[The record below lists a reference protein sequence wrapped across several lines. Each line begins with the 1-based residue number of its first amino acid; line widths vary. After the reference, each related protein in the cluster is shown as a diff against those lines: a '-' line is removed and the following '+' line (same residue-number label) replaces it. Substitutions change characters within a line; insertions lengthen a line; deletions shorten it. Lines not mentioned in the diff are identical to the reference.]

1 MIVLLLTPPSPLV
14 VVAANLSEKA
24 TAQIHPRSSRPR
36 AQPSRPKTTNTAITA
51 DEQNNINEDFVVREI
66 RREIIPMQ
74 NELIFLRSSL
84 VQAHMTTMNMFN
96 YIEQQVINFGQLTIQ
111 LNNNIEQIQQ
121 EMERMRISGTTQNSD
136 ISIIDP
142 HFCAEV
148 FGDNGN
154 DELRQVDHK
163 RDIIATS
170 TVETLRTL
178 SPNWANNS
186 DDNGLYFAQ
195 SCHPSNNRAKKCF
208 DAAHNKICYH
218 NEKQVSLN
226 QLGQYVIFP
235 SRWWHR
241 GYYNIKSEFEY
252 YTAQLFCTGA
262 QDSESWAGHTRAKNN
277 KMKQGRLHTQDV
289 LSVSQDI
296 DENWDTTYA
305 DSKYPPSKA
314 FDGVRIDPGTNRHLT
329 HDSFRGIPEMNALV
343 KTFESQNRE
352 LRVNSVWI
360 IKKSKDNQ
368 GFQKWH
374 RDFYLETGAGIIN
387 TIVVNVGVY
396 KNENN

>member
-1 MIVLLLTPPSPLV
+1 
-14 VVAANLSEKA
+14 
-24 TAQIHPRSSRPR
+24 
-36 AQPSRPKTTNTAITA
+36 
-51 DEQNNINEDFVVREI
+51 
-66 RREIIPMQ
+66 
-74 NELIFLRSSL
+74 
-84 VQAHMTTMNMFN
+84 
-96 YIEQQVINFGQLTIQ
+96 
-111 LNNNIEQIQQ
+111 
-121 EMERMRISGTTQNSD
+121 
-136 ISIIDP
+136 
-142 HFCAEV
+142 
-148 FGDNGN
+148 
-154 DELRQVDHK
+154 
-163 RDIIATS
+163 
-170 TVETLRTL
+170 
-178 SPNWANNS
+178 
-186 DDNGLYFAQ
+186 
-195 SCHPSNNRAKKCF
+195 
-208 DAAHNKICYH
+208 
-218 NEKQVSLN
+218 
-226 QLGQYVIFP
+226 
-235 SRWWHR
+235 
-241 GYYNIKSEFEY
+241 
-252 YTAQLFCTGA
+252 
-262 QDSESWAGHTRAKNN
+262 
-277 KMKQGRLHTQDV
+277 MKQGRLHTQDV